1 MKKFIISSLFAA
13 GIHDAASD
21 DGIFKKKT
29 NDYNPVINN
38 LKNSQLNLLAGH
50 SSHSSHGSHGSH
62 GSHRSSSGHSSGY
75 TPTPAPKGNST
86 TPKTIPPKKPKPN
99 VIYPGTSEWTA
110 LTKQVQAALFILGYY
125 NGSLDGIIGT
135 KTRMAISKYQ
145 KDYGLK
151 ITGNLNNELVKSL
164 DIPGF

>member
-13 GIHDAASD
+13 GIHDTSLD
-21 DGIFKKKT
+21 HGIFNEKT
-29 NDYNPVINN
+29 SDHNPVINN
-38 LKNSQLNLLAGH
+38 LKNSKLNLLAGH

-62 GSHRSSSGHSSGY
+62 GSHRSSNGHSSGY
-75 TPTPAPKGNST
+75 TPSPAPKGDST

-99 VIYPGTSEWTA
+99 VIYPGTSEWIE
-110 LTKQVQAALFILGYY
+110 LTKQVQAALFVIGYY

-145 KDYGLK
+145 KDNGLK